1 MARLTIKKYKNNNDK
16 SAAYG
21 KTYRFRGK
29 ILKNIS
35 LTLTVWC
42 FGSLVLL
49 DCYLRGSIA
58 VLLEG
63 GVLVGV
69 GFVTIIQFVDNGTT
83 KHSFALSVDEHN
95 LLAFMVL
102 VLGQRTVDDVELVA
116 EDVGGAHA

>member
-1 MARLTIKKYKNNNDK
+1 M
-16 SAAYG
+16 
-21 KTYRFRGK
+21 
-29 ILKNIS
+29 
-35 LTLTVWC
+35 TLTVWC

-49 DCYLRGSIA
+49 DCYLRGTIA

-69 GFVTIIQFVDNGTT
+69 GFVTIIQLVDDGAA
-83 KHSFALSVDEHN
+83 KHSFALSVDEHD